1 MLKYKLTQKNTNQT
15 TSVLDVDSITINNI
29 NSENYSDKIL
39 VNCHYVNDDYISN
52 GDEIFVT
59 NELDIHSEENSYN
72 IPLNYVFNNTLT
84 IAAANNDEKTF
95 SFFINSYFDLSVR
108 QITLKYDEQ
117 SSKNNIYFYFNKS
130 HFFSSINL
138 DGDNINKDSD
148 RFIIYVDTTD
158 NLTLNKIPFVCKY
171 VTGSILSCDIEQCFA
186 ELQDIVFSIRE
197 EKLFFNKITNDN
209 LNNLLTSL
217 FGIDY
222 AENKDE
228 ITGNINGIKVSRDNF
243 LCSDSSLLKDS
254 KYATSITT
262 TFYYT
267 TCLCTLNIPFSNTF
281 QTDLN
286 KDENISEF
294 FTEKEKK
301 KSINEII
308 DMEKDVYYPVCKNNN
323 DFIQLNGIKFN
334 LHFRKRENNEWIT
347 TSDSYWNGVNNSG
360 DAFEKDVSNDGG
372 FFSYKNKSEQSDLLC
387 YLNFSDNDIKFS
399 KNKLKKSFLRLTFY
413 DSMDPS
419 RQNLLAYYTLYYNIG
434 ESFSKLMKNY
444 SNGKYSTVNKG
455 KLNGIRVNREPY
467 DLSNSNI
474 EDRRLSTQFN
484 VMDNCNT
491 KSSSEGFYI
500 YLWKDN
506 DSGIVPSDIYMKVD
520 FNHAGYGRTIPFMMP
535 YLDKDKHNI
544 ENGKIKTFEDIL
556 NDFNEKGDDKPYGIN
571 QYLKYS
577 YIHFKYQYNKNMN
590 KHIYYLDDLTY
601 GNYYD
606 SNVNDNCLS
615 INLYEAKISNK

>member
-1 MLKYKLTQKNTNQT
+1 MLKYKLTQKNGKQT
-15 TSVLDVDSITINNI
+15 KSVLEVDSIAMNNI
-29 NSENYSDKIL
+29 DSEYHSDKIL
-39 VNCHYVNDDYISN
+39 VSCHYVNDEYISN

-59 NELDIHSEENSYN
+59 NELDIPSEENSYN
-72 IPLNYVFNNTLT
+72 APLNYVFNNALT
-84 IAAANNDEKTF
+84 ISDVNIDAKTF
-95 SFFINSYFDLSVR
+95 SFFINSYFDLGIR
-108 QITLKYDEQ
+108 QIVLKYDEQ
-117 SSKNNIYFYFNKS
+117 SGKNNIYIYFNKS
-130 HFFSSINL
+130 HFFSRINL
-138 DGDNINKDSD
+138 DGDDIDKDSD
-148 RFIIYVDTTD
+148 KFIIYLDIID
-158 NLTLNKIPFVCKY
+158 NLILKKIPFTCKY
-171 VTGSILSCDIEQCFA
+171 VTDSILSCNIEQCFT
-186 ELQDIVFSIRE
+186 ELPDIVSSIRE
-197 EKLFFNKITNDN
+197 ERPFFNEITNDDLAN
-209 LNNLLTSL
+209 LFTSL
-217 FGIDY
+217 FGLDY
-222 AENKDE
+222 ADNKDD
-228 ITGNINGIKVSRDNF
+228 INGNISEIRVSRDNF
-243 LCSDSSLLKDS
+243 LCCDSSLLKDS

-267 TCLCTLNIPFSNTF
+267 TCLGTLNIPFSNTF

-294 FTEKEKK
+294 FTEKEKE

-308 DMEKDVYYPVCKNNN
+308 DMEKDVYYPVGKNDN
-323 DFIQLNGIKFN
+323 DFILLDGIKFN
-334 LHFRKRENNEWIT
+334 LHFRKRGNNEWTT

-372 FFSYKNKSEQSDLLC
+372 FFSYRNKSEQSDLLC

-419 RQNLLAYYTLYYNIG
+419 KQNLLAYYTLHYDIG

-444 SNGKYSTVNKG
+444 NNGKYSTINKG

-467 DLSNSNI
+467 DLNNVDI

-484 VMDNCNT
+484 VMDKSNT
-491 KSSSEGFYI
+491 KLSSEGFYI

-506 DSGIVPSDIYMKVD
+506 DNGIIPSDIYMKVD

-544 ENGKIKTFEDIL
+544 ERGKIKTFEDIL